1 LTGGLE
7 LTQLQG
13 DRAPPKP
20 RPLKSWHVWK
30 TRTSK
35 VEKRTNVDSRR
46 QFTLDSGSLDCF
58 LAEHIGGSILADRQK
73 KLKTSTCTT

>member
-1 LTGGLE
+1 LTGGPE

-13 DRAPPKP
+13 DVVPPKP
-20 RPLKSWHVWK
+20 GLLKSWHGWK
-30 TRTSK
+30 IRTYKMENSI
-35 VEKRTNVDSRR
+35 NVDSSR
-46 QFTLDSGSLDCF
+46 QFILDSGSLDRF